1 MSKKMWVNKRY
12 FMIILINYI
21 QEHEATKKQ
30 TVRLQVNENMS
41 KEYRTR
47 LMSCYWKRKGGSD
60 NM

>member
-1 MSKKMWVNKRY
+1 MGMNKRY

-47 LMSCYWKRKGGSD
+47 LMSCY
-60 NM
+60 